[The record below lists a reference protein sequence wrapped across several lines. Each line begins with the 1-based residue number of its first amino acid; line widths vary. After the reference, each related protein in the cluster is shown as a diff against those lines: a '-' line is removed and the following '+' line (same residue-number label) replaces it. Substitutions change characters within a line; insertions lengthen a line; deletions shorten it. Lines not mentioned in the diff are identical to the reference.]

1 MSVARVKACERGAIF
16 ILQSGTQALA
26 RATIGMRRYGFASR
40 VATHYH
46 HRMGDNTAI
55 LDPQCQSCRAIRG
68 EISLTNAPRI
78 LETPHWIVEHGHPT
92 EILGWL
98 VVVLNRHCPAI
109 HDLTAGEFAAFSDV
123 LGRVTRALHAVL
135 GTEKEYVVQFAEATG
150 HAHVHFHVIAR
161 LPDWPD
167 TLRGVRVFSANGSK
181 AIHLL
186 PSAVTTPL
194 AH

>member
-1 MSVARVKACERGAIF
+1 MEDHTDVF
-16 ILQSGTQALA
+16 
-26 RATIGMRRYGFASR
+26 
-40 VATHYH
+40 
-46 HRMGDNTAI
+46 
-55 LDPQCQSCRAIRG
+55 DPQCQSCRAIRG

-98 VVVLNRHCPAI
+98 ILVLNRHCPAI
-109 HDLTAGEFAAFSDV
+109 HDLTAEELAALSDV

-135 GTEKEYVVQFAEATG
+135 GTEKEYVVQFAEAKG

-167 TLRGVRVFSANGSK
+167 TLTGVRVFSVNGGNAANP
-181 AIHLL
+181 L

-194 AH
+194 VERLRGYILAH

>member
-1 MSVARVKACERGAIF
+1 MVDHKVVF
-16 ILQSGTQALA
+16 
-26 RATIGMRRYGFASR
+26 
-40 VATHYH
+40 
-46 HRMGDNTAI
+46 
-55 LDPQCQSCRAIRG
+55 DPQCQSCRAIRG

-92 EILGWL
+92 EIPGWL

-109 HDLTAGEFAAFSDV
+109 HGLTAEELVAFSAV
-123 LGRVTRALHAVL
+123 LGRVTRAPHAVL
-135 GTEKEYVVQFAEATG
+135 GAEKEYVMQFAEAEG

-167 TLRGVRVFSANGSK
+167 TLKGIRVFSANGSK
-181 AIHLL
+181 AANPL

-194 AH
+194 AGRLRDYILVH

>member
-1 MSVARVKACERGAIF
+1 
-16 ILQSGTQALA
+16 
-26 RATIGMRRYGFASR
+26 
-40 VATHYH
+40 
-46 HRMGDNTAI
+46 MGDHKVVF
-55 LDPQCQSCRAIRG
+55 DPHCQSCRAIRG

-78 LETPHWIVEHGHPT
+78 LETPYWIVEHGHPT

-98 VVVLNRHCPAI
+98 VVVLNRHCPAL
-109 HDLTAGEFAAFSDV
+109 HDLTAEEWLALSEV

-135 GTEKEYVVQFAEATG
+135 DTEKEYVVQFAEAEG

-167 TLRGVRVFSANGSK
+167 TRKGIRVFSANGSK
-181 AIHLL
+181 AANPL

-194 AH
+194 VERLRDYILAH